1 MLNKP
6 LFLMI
11 VLSFLPLAASSAQ
24 TLNCAV
30 THNSED
36 ANGSAHSE
44 QISKNAVLIDNGN
57 TFSASPEGGVQQT
70 SPPLKASATPDGG
83 QIFTA
88 KTFDGMIF
96 AKIDGSYVIRNASEG
111 YVYSDCKPS
120 N

>member
-1 MLNKP
+1 MFKKL
-6 LFLMI
+6 LITTILLLTM
-11 VLSFLPLAASSAQ
+11 PLAASAAQ
-24 TLNCAV
+24 NLNCAL

-36 ANGSAHSE
+36 PDGTAHSE
-44 QISKNAVLIDNGN
+44 QISKSAALIDNGN

-83 QIFTA
+83 QILIA
-88 KTFDGMIF
+88 KTVDGMIF
-96 AKIDGSYVIRNASEG
+96 AKIDDSYVIRNTTEG